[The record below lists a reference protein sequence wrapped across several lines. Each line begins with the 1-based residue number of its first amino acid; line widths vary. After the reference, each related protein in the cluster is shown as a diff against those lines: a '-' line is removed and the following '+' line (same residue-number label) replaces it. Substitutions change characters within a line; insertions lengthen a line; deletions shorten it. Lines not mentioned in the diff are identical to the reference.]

1 MCNASNHTN
10 NLIFIK
16 QFGGLNFKI
25 NLFLA
30 KTVLQKLKV
39 RFLRYKKCLI
49 LNKKVLMPAQANLQP
64 LK

>member
-16 QFGGLNFKI
+16 QFGGLNFKM

-30 KTVLQKLKV
+30 KTVLQKLKE
-39 RFLRYKKCLI
+39 RFLKKCLI
-49 LNKKVLMPAQANLQP
+49 LNKKF
-64 LK
+64 

>member
-16 QFGGLNFKI
+16 QFGGHNFKI

-30 KTVLQKLKV
+30 KMVLQKLKV
-39 RFLRYKKCLI
+39 RFLR
-49 LNKKVLMPAQANLQP
+49 NKK
-64 LK
+64 KI

>member
-16 QFGGLNFKI
+16 EFGRQNFKI
-25 NLFLA
+25 HLFLA
-30 KTVLQKLKV
+30 KTVLQNLKV

-49 LNKKVLMPAQANLQP
+49 LNKKF
-64 LK
+64 